1 MDVNKRIQT
10 IMQQKGLTYYQLAK
24 QSGLSQ
30 STLSNMAARGTVPS
44 IYTLEQICNGLHI
57 SMAEFFMED
66 AQTACY
72 LTEFQVEFLQWFM
85 LLDEEQQMLIL
96 KLVKHM
102 GKR

>member
-72 LTEFQVEFLQWFM
+72 LTAIGFNIE
-85 LLDEEQQMLIL
+85 L
-96 KLVKHM
+96 KREIKTYLKTN
-102 GKR
+102 